1 MLIDIRAPDRLRG
14 PRAIDLAPVLGA
26 VLASAQQSC
35 VDLRRLRVLC
45 DWIQYKENFRDPVA
59 VRAIQPSAYQAA
71 QASRSGDESSGG
83 YELAIDLRRS
93 HRAGFAA
100 ELGRAFARVD
110 GGEPDSRLYLE
121 GWVAGAESCI
131 WAFNAL
137 YWRALSLWE
146 QASGHE
152 YEQALPGGESEARN
166 VDSTRTLIQDLF
178 AVWDELAARRALP
191 EELYVLELGVGN
203 GNQAKVWLDELRRLD
218 RELGRDYYR
227 RLNYLM
233 GDYSPHVL
241 DRARAKVR
249 DHDERISSLVL
260 DAIQPTQTLG
270 FLRYKVFL
278 VYISNVYDNL
288 PTDEIARIGG
298 HLFRVQV
305 RAYLAEDVAREIA
318 GDAGVRIDELED
330 LVARLLRLGPQV
342 LSEAN
347 PASFPSP
354 LTAVALWRRL
364 WASLRLEERY
374 IPIEGLDMYEV
385 APGVS
390 GEILRP
396 LIEANGDL
404 RMQVSN
410 GAATS
415 FLNTLPLLHPQG
427 LLCCR
432 DLFVTDTQQY
442 LAAFKGP
449 GKYDGS
455 VVNWV
460 NGPLLSALG
469 RRHGYEVRFSE
480 FSHRANSNVLTL
492 TTRALE

>member
-1 MLIDIRAPDRLRG
+1 MLIELRAPDRLRG
-14 PRAIDLAPVLGA
+14 QRAMDLSPMLSSVLQA
-26 VLASAQQSC
+26 ARDSSA
-35 VDLRRLRVLC
+35 DLTRLRVVC
-45 DWIQYKENFRDPVA
+45 DWVQYKENFREPI
-59 VRAIQPSAYQAA
+59 AIRRIVPSEYEAA
-71 QASRSGDESSGG
+71 QASRSGYADRSAALEV
-83 YELAIDLRRS
+83 AIDLRRARS
-93 HRAGFAA
+93 AGLQA
-100 ELGRAFARVD
+100 ELTGALAGDGATSGRV
-110 GGEPDSRLYLE
+110 YLE
-121 GWVAGAESCI
+121 PWVPGSRSCI
-131 WAFNAL
+131 WDFNAL

-152 YEQALPGGESEARN
+152 YEQALPGGESDARN
-166 VDSTRTLIQDLF
+166 AEGARELIQGLF

-203 GNQAKVWLDELRRLD
+203 GNQARVWLDEFVRME

-227 RLNYLM
+227 RLHYLM

-241 DRARAKVR
+241 ERARMNVS
-249 DHDERISSLVL
+249 HHEERTSGLVL
-260 DAIQPTQTLG
+260 NAMHPTQTLG

-288 PTDEIARIGG
+288 PTDEVARIGG

-305 RAYLAEDVAREIA
+305 RTFLPGEVAEQIAQETGIAVDDVSEQI
-318 GDAGVRIDELED
+318 
-330 LVARLLRLGPQV
+330 ARLLRLAPEL
-342 LSEAN
+342 LSEAS
-347 PASFPSP
+347 PAIFPKP
-354 LTAVALWRRL
+354 LAAVEFWRRV
-364 WASLRLEERY
+364 WGALRLEERY
-374 IPIEGLDMYEV
+374 VPIEGLDMYEV

-404 RMQVSN
+404 RMHVSN

-415 FLNTLPLLHPQG
+415 FIDTLPLLHAQG
-427 LLCCR
+427 LLCCH

-442 LAAFKGP
+442 LTSFRGP

-460 NGPLLSALG
+460 NGPLLSAIG
-469 RRHGYEVRFSE
+469 RRHGYDVRFSE
-480 FSHRANSNVLTL
+480 FGHRAGSNVLTL
-492 TTRALE
+492 TTRPLE

>member
-1 MLIDIRAPDRLRG
+1 
-14 PRAIDLAPVLGA
+14 
-26 VLASAQQSC
+26 
-35 VDLRRLRVLC
+35 
-45 DWIQYKENFRDPVA
+45 
-59 VRAIQPSAYQAA
+59 
-71 QASRSGDESSGG
+71 
-83 YELAIDLRRS
+83 
-93 HRAGFAA
+93 
-100 ELGRAFARVD
+100 
-110 GGEPDSRLYLE
+110 
-121 GWVAGAESCI
+121 
-131 WAFNAL
+131 
-137 YWRALSLWE
+137 
-146 QASGHE
+146 
-152 YEQALPGGESEARN
+152 
-166 VDSTRTLIQDLF
+166 
-178 AVWDELAARRALP
+178 
-191 EELYVLELGVGN
+191 
-203 GNQAKVWLDELRRLD
+203 
-218 RELGRDYYR
+218 
-227 RLNYLM
+227 LNYLM

-249 DHDERISSLVL
+249 DHDERVSSLVL
-260 DAIQPTQTLG
+260 DALQPTQTLG

-305 RAYLAEDVAREIA
+305 RAYLAADAARVIA
-318 GDAGVRIDELED
+318 RDAEVGIDELAD

-342 LSEAN
+342 LSEAS

-354 LTAVALWRRL
+354 LTAVELWRRL

-374 IPIEGLDMYEV
+374 VPIEGLDMYEV

-427 LLCCR
+427 LLCCH

-469 RRHGYEVRFSE
+469 RRHGYEVRFSQ
-480 FSHRANSNVLTL
+480 FGHRAGSNVLTL